1 MVTIRD
7 ELPADHSSVFE
18 INSSAFESPAEA
30 LLVDKLRAEPILR
43 LSLVAQLDSRIVG
56 HIMFTPVSVGG
67 AAATSDTMGLAP
79 MAVIPGLQREGVGSQ
94 LVQRGLERCRQMGA
108 RLVFVLGHPEFYPRF
123 GFVPVA
129 PEGLHYEDHE
139 LDPYFF
145 VHELV
150 AGALSEAS
158 GDVKYHPHFS
168 TDAA

>member
-7 ELPADHSSVFE
+7 ELPADHSSVFG

-30 LLVDKLRAEPILR
+30 LLVDKLRSASIPR
-43 LSLVAQLDSRIVG
+43 LSLVAELDSRIVG

-67 AAATSDTMGLAP
+67 ALPTSDTMGLAP
-79 MAVIPGLQREGVGSQ
+79 MAVLPAFQGKGVGSL

-123 GFVPVA
+123 GFVSAA
-129 PEGLHYEDHE
+129 PEGLHFENHK

-150 AGALSEAS
+150 PGALSEAS
-158 GDVKYHPHFS
+158 GDVKYHSFFS
-168 TDAA
+168 EDAA